1 LTSKIDQCR
10 AFNIIEIKRKE
21 TKGNTRSFTLYC
33 KGGRTGRTEEGGDFV
48 LFWGSI

>member
-1 LTSKIDQCR
+1 LTSKIEQCR

-33 KGGRTGRTEEGGDFV
+33 KGGKTEEGGDFV